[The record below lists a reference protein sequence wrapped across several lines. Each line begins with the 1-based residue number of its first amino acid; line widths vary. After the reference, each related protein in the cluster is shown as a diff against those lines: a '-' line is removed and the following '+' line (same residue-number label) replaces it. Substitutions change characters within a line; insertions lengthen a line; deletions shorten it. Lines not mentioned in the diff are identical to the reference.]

1 MGHVHETGSD
11 DDGRRSGR
19 VWLSVLGGEGMTE
32 TTPYEFYTDDSRFK
46 IKIVKYLLR
55 SILKSEHSLNQCKSA
70 TIHVKISYPN
80 ANDRLKE
87 LNREWRK
94 ACMPIYIKIFTV
106 VMIFVVIMLTIP
118 IMKFIITG
126 SL

>member
-1 MGHVHETGSD
+1 
-11 DDGRRSGR
+11 
-19 VWLSVLGGEGMTE
+19 MTE

-70 TIHVKISYPN
+70 TIHVKISYPDT
-80 ANDRLKE
+80 NDRLKA

-94 ACMPIYIKIFTV
+94 ACMPIYIKIFTLV
-106 VMIFVVIMLTIP
+106 TIFFIIMTIVA
-118 IMKFIITG
+118 IIGAIITG
-126 SL
+126 GL